1 MATTI
6 AISGKGGSGKTTLA
20 AMIIKFLLSQADRKA
35 VLAVDADP
43 NSCLGVMLG
52 VQPAATVADIREDAR
67 AKPPSNAGMDKVR
80 SVEYEIQQAITEVEG
95 FDLLT
100 MGRPEGPSCYC
111 AVNNMLRKFLDE
123 LSSQYQYVIIDNEAG
138 MEHLSRRTTNN
149 VDLLCIVA
157 EPTSIGALTARRIF
171 DLAKK
176 LPIVVKQIGV
186 IWNKSRAPSPVPRVP
201 AVRHPVEDDKQRAT
215 SDKLDGIDIFGHIP
229 YDKAVCDASMQAKT
243 VFDLANDS
251 PAFSAAWK
259 IFEDIL
265 VLSSQ
270 TTKPKL

>member
-20 AMIIKFLLSQADRKA
+20 AMIIRFLLAQADRKT
-35 VLAVDADP
+35 VLVADADP
-43 NSCLGVMLG
+43 NACLGLMLG
-52 VQPAATVADIREDAR
+52 VQPTGTIADIREM
-67 AKPPSNAGMDKVR
+67 KPSNAGMDRLR
-80 SVEYEIQQAITEVEG
+80 SFEYNMQQAITEADG

-100 MGRPEGPSCYC
+100 MGRPEGPGCYC
-111 AVNNMLRKFLDE
+111 AANNILRTFMDK
-123 LSSQYQYVIIDNEAG
+123 LSSTYGYVVIDNEAG

-149 VDLLCIVA
+149 VDLLCITA
-157 EPTSIGALTARRIF
+157 EPTSIGALTTRRIF
-171 DLAKK
+171 DLAKQ

-186 IWNKSRAPSPVPRVP
+186 IWNRAENSK
-201 AVRHPVEDDKQRAT
+201 EI
-215 SDKLDGIDIFGHIP
+215 DGIDIFGHIP
-229 YDKAVCDASMQAKT
+229 YDKAVSDASMQAKT

-251 PAFSAAWK
+251 PAFSAVRK

-265 VLSSQ
+265 VLSPQ

>member
-20 AMIIKFLLSQADRKA
+20 AMIIRFLLAQADRKT

-52 VQPAATVADIREDAR
+52 VQPSATVADIREDAR

-80 SVEYEIQQAITEVEG
+80 SVEYGIQQASTEAEG

-111 AVNNMLRKFLDE
+111 AVNNMLRKFMDE
-123 LSSQYQYVIIDNEAG
+123 LSSQYQFVIIDNEAG

-157 EPTSIGALTARRIF
+157 EQTSIGVLTTRRIF
-171 DLAKK
+171 DLAKQ
-176 LPIVVKQIGV
+176 LPIVVRQIGV

-201 AVRHPVEDDKQRAT
+201 DDERRAT
-215 SDKLDGIDIFGHIP
+215 SDELDGIDIFGHIP
-229 YDKAVCDASMQAKT
+229 YDKAVSDASMQGKT
-243 VFDLANDS
+243 IFDVEANS
-251 PAFSAAWK
+251 PAFLAVWK
-259 IFEDIL
+259 ILE
-265 VLSSQ
+265 Q
-270 TTKPKL
+270 KLT